1 MSNIAKLE
9 ELFGRPFQAVVFD
22 MDGVIVDSERLHLRA
37 NREIALRHGMSV
49 PADAWEDIFGM
60 KSVDGF
66 RMIRDRFGTGQEDID
81 RLVTE
86 KRQRFLEL
94 ANDNLTL
101 VPEVRTFIDFC
112 RADIG
117 KIGLATSALLSV
129 QMPTLDRFGLSD
141 MFDAIVMGDDVT
153 HGKPHP
159 EPYLLA
165 ASRLGVDPDTCL
177 VIEDAENGIR
187 SAKAAG
193 CVAVG
198 LATTLSREKLIAAGA
213 DLVVDGFDELM

>member
-1 MSNIAKLE
+1 MSKTAKME
-9 ELFGRPFQAVVFD
+9 ELLGRPFQAVVFD

-37 NREIALRHGMSV
+37 NMEIAFRHGMSV
-49 PADAWEDIFGM
+49 PADAWQDIFGM

-66 RMIRDRFGTGQEDID
+66 RMMRDRFGTGREDID
-81 RLVTE
+81 RLVLE

-94 ANDNLTL
+94 ASDNLAL
-101 VPEVRTFIDFC
+101 VPDVRKFIDFC
-112 RADIG
+112 RAEVG

-141 MFDAIVMGDDVT
+141 AFDIIVMGDDVT
-153 HGKPHP
+153 YGKPHP

-165 ASRLGVDPDTCL
+165 ASRLGVAAADCL

-193 CVAVG
+193 CVAIG
-198 LATTLSREKLIAAGA
+198 LATTLARERLLAAGA